1 MKEVDKAKKTTKAVR
16 VLLARETL
24 ETFVQDVRELMETM
38 HKIRCREQG
47 EETFTVMEGVSRE
60 LLPELLP
67 TEEYRVILE
76 QHTDTGGVRVCH
88 EYGYDRKEK
97 ELLP

>member
-1 MKEVDKAKKTTKAVR
+1 MKEVSEAEKPTKAIKVM
-16 VLLARETL
+16 LARKTL

-38 HKIRCREQG
+38 YKIRCREQG

-67 TEEYRVILE
+67 TDEYRVILE
-76 QHTDTGGVRVCH
+76 QHTDTSGVRVYH

>member
-1 MKEVDKAKKTTKAVR
+1 MSEAEKPTKAIKVM
-16 VLLARETL
+16 LARETL
-24 ETFVQDVRELMETM
+24 ETFIQDTSELMETM

-67 TEEYRVILE
+67 TKEYRVILE
-76 QHTDTGGVRVCH
+76 QNTDTGGVRVYH